1 MRLTRN
7 WNRAQRDDQ
16 PLMEDGMQHM
26 TEGEMLIPNES
37 RIPST
42 NVNNI
47 SRNWE
52 KQPMFTDRGRL
63 ISVFALSRVKHKASS
78 LRNPSLLPL
87 QSITASSHCFTY
99 HQDGKHEKKA
109 ISYMIYPTQNAFEME
124 LYGINEVIKS
134 CFP

>member
-1 MRLTRN
+1 
-7 WNRAQRDDQ
+7 
-16 PLMEDGMQHM
+16 MQHM
-26 TEGEMLIPNES
+26 TEGKMLIPNES

-52 KQPMFTDRGRL
+52 KQPMATDRGRL
-63 ISVFALSRVKHKASS
+63 ISVFALSKVKHKASS
-78 LRNPSLLPL
+78 LSNPSLLPL

-109 ISYMIYPTQNAFEME
+109 TSYMIYPTQNAFEME
-124 LYGINEVIKS
+124 LYGIKRSHKVLFSIIPLVS
-134 CFP
+134 